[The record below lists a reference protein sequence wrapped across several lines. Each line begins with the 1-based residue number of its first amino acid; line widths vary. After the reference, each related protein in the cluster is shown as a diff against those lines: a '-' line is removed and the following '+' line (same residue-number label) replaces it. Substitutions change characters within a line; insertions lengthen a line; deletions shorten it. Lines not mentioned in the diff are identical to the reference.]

1 MKKKY
6 LVPAAAAAAALVL
19 LAAALCTA
27 ARSGVDVRILTP
39 HIPDKKVVFAVTQSN
54 YPVLLEAGV
63 RIYEFTPGFLHS
75 KTVVAD
81 DLYASVGSCNLDYR
95 SFYLQFENGVWLCG
109 DPAVFA
115 VRDDFLLTLEVS
127 QEITLDDGRTCR
139 LGFAEVGSW
148 DFGQTQVGQV
158 DRDGTPW
165 VLAVNKST
173 MHGVLQIKV
182 DAGYDDLVLYY
193 NAQGFGENDVFSYD
207 VWAGDGEDGPLYLDE
222 LGYFK
227 GMQGMRF
234 YRLDELV
241 SLFAEG
247 A

>member
-1 MKKKY
+1 MSITGVTRSDPDADGSVTYTVAFDTMATLRYGFTKALLDDGTITELGMGRCFAGFGLLDAQTGTVFAPQQGAGNWPWSVPYLGYNSYTVVVRPQAEADKKY
-6 LVPAAAAAAALVL
+6 SDAPSPTREDP
-19 LAAALCTA
+19 CQQ
-27 ARSGVDVRILTP
+27 VRPLT
-39 HIPDKKVVFAVTQSN
+39 S
-54 YPVLLEAGV
+54 Y
-63 RIYEFTPGFLHS
+63 
-75 KTVVAD
+75 
-81 DLYASVGSCNLDYR
+81 
-95 SFYLQFENGVWLCG
+95 
-109 DPAVFA
+109 
-115 VRDDFLLTLEVS
+115 
-127 QEITLDDGRTCR
+127 TLDDGRTCR

-148 DFGQTQVGQV
+148 DFGETTGGQ
-158 DRDGTPW
+158 GNANGKTW
-165 VLAVNKST
+165 ALFINKST

-241 SLFAEG
+241 PLFAEG